1 MKTIKGAL
9 NGKHL
14 CASIFGGSADISKTF
29 VMNQSCLLQR
39 KPKQTK
45 QNIGHIPQLI
55 NRSKQ

>member
-29 VMNQSCLLQR
+29 VMNPSE
-39 KPKQTK
+39 KTK
-45 QNIGHIPQLI
+45 TNKTKHWAHPPTNQ
-55 NRSKQ
+55 